1 MALYRQ
7 QNSELVFRGRKLVL
21 NYTGGSLC
29 DTGNSK
35 RDITTDLTARK
46 LIDGDDDDDDNSHKK
61 PAHKDG
67 KRRKSTI
74 ISLLCER
81 EPLAIKSPK
90 VAVAF
95 VGASEDQCTYFFE
108 ARSSAACAG
117 IETTPQQLGPGGVF
131 GVMCVELLFRVIGLL
146 LTWLECSLR
155 CWSI

>member
-1 MALYRQ
+1 MAPYRQ

-35 RDITTDLTARK
+35 RDIRTDLTGRK
-46 LIDGDDDDDDNSHKK
+46 LKDGDDDDDDRHKT

-74 ISLLCER
+74 ISLLCEK
-81 EPLAIKSPK
+81 EPLAPKSPK
-90 VAVAF
+90 VTVAF

-108 ARSSAACAG
+108 ARSPAACAG

-131 GVMCVELLFRVIGLL
+131 GVMYVELLSSG
-146 LTWLECSLR
+146 
-155 CWSI
+155 

>member
-1 MALYRQ
+1 VLSRVKADMALIRQ

-29 DTGNSK
+29 DTANSK

-46 LIDGDDDDDDNSHKK
+46 LVDGDDDDDSHKK
-61 PAHKDG
+61 PAHNDG

-81 EPLAIKSPK
+81 EPLAIKSPR
-90 VAVAF
+90 VTVAF

-108 ARSSAACAG
+108 ARSPAACAG

-131 GVMCVELLFRVIGLL
+131 GVMYVAFLSFGQGIFY
-146 LTWLECSLR
+146 
-155 CWSI
+155 